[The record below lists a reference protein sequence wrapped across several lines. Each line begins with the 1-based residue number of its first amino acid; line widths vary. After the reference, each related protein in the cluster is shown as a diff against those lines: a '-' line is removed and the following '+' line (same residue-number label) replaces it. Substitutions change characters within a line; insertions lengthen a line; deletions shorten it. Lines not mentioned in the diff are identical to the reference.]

1 MTTPLRCLLVE
12 DSEDDAILLLRCL
25 RDGGYDVTSE
35 RVDTPE
41 AMSAALDRQPWDI
54 VISDFKMPS
63 FSSMAA
69 LELLKASGWDLPFII
84 VSGTIGEDLAVA
96 AMKAGAHDYLM
107 KGKLTRLVQVVQR
120 ELRDAEERRERKHAE
135 SWARLTSAALTAA
148 ANAILITDRDGSIEW
163 VNPAFSALTG
173 YSLTEAV
180 GKNPRDLVNSGKHDR
195 DVFQNLWETIL
206 AGRVWRGELVNRR
219 KDGTLYPE
227 EQTITPVLGANG
239 EVAHFVAIKWD
250 LTERNLASQMVRV
263 SREQFQAVF
272 EQAAVGMVIAEGTE
286 QRFLNVNR
294 CFGTMLGY
302 TRDEL
307 LHLTPRDVTHP
318 DDIAADNDQMQQMSF
333 GIVREFAREKRYR
346 RKDGSYLW
354 GKAFVAPLT
363 PSESKT
369 TRQIVVIEDISARKQ
384 AEEALRQSQERF
396 RLLFECLPEGIFSVA
411 RTGAVTSL
419 NPAFERITGWPP
431 AGWLGRPFAELIHP
445 DDRAR
450 AGELFQMALDGKPT
464 PMVELRVLTAAGG
477 FRHVEFTGFANQ
489 LEGDRTE
496 VQGIGRDITERKQAE
511 LDRYNAEIRYRMLFE
526 HSPDGIVILDPETA
540 RFVDFN
546 ETAHRQLGYSR
557 EEFARLSISDLDID
571 ETSNQTRSHIAKI
584 SQKGRSDFETR
595 HRTRQGEI
603 RDIHV
608 TAQSTEMLGRP
619 VYHCVWRDIT
629 ERKLAER
636 QLRQQGEILSKSH
649 EGVMIVDLANKV
661 TLWNHAAEELF
672 GWTAA
677 ETLTRPPEQLLGI
690 EDLGAVSMLHATVER
705 DGFWNGELR
714 GQARDGRKIII
725 DCRTTLIRNEAGQ
738 PVARLNILA
747 DITEKKQLEEKYLHA
762 QRLESLG
769 MLAAGIA
776 HDLNNVLAPIL
787 FAAPLL
793 RKSVS
798 SPRDLKILDT
808 LEQSGERGT
817 NLVKLILG
825 FAQSAS
831 GEPRLTQL
839 KHIARD
845 VISLVEETFPKSIRL
860 EHNIPADTWP
870 ILCNPTQIHQ
880 VLLNLCVNARDA
892 MPQGGTLH
900 IRAANRRLS
909 VEEAGKIPGG
919 RPGAWLM
926 LEVADTGT
934 GILPEVLQHIWEP
947 FFTTKGAGKGT
958 GLGLAT
964 VRGIVVT
971 HHGFIE
977 LHTEAGRGT
986 TFRVFLPAVE
996 NETAAAA
1003 SVHPFA
1009 IPEGHGELVLVVDD
1023 DKAVR
1028 DVVAAMLRR
1037 YNYRVLCCNDGVEAL
1052 ELFTANLNEFVL
1064 VITDVDMPKLGGAGL
1079 TRMLLQLRPDLRVLA
1094 ISGLSQSAADIASIP
1109 EARKLAHAFL
1119 QKPFKFED
1127 LLGAVHRLL
1136 HPPEET

>member
-1 MTTPLRCLLVE
+1 MSAPLRCLLVE

-25 RDGGYDVTSE
+25 RDGGYDLTSE

-63 FSSMAA
+63 FSGMAA
-69 LELLKASGWDLPFII
+69 LELLKASGRDLPFII

-107 KGKLTRLVQVVQR
+107 KGKLARLVPVVQR
-120 ELRDAEERRERKHAE
+120 ELREAAERRERKHAE
-135 SWARLTSAALTAA
+135 GWARLTSAALTAA

-250 LTERNLASQMVRV
+250 LTERNLASEMVRA
-263 SREQFQAVF
+263 SREQLQAVF
-272 EQAAVGMVIAEGTE
+272 EQAAVGMVIADGIES
-286 QRFLNVNR
+286 RFLNVNH
-294 CFGTMLGY
+294 CFCAMLGY

-307 LHLTPRDVTHP
+307 LNLDPGDITHP
-318 DDIAADNDQMQQMSF
+318 DDRAADNDQMQQLSF
-333 GIVREFAREKRYR
+333 GIVRDFTREKRYR
-346 RKDGSYLW
+346 RKDGTFMW
-354 GKAFVAPLT
+354 GKAFVAPLN
-363 PSESKT
+363 PSEAKS
-369 TRQIVVIEDISARKQ
+369 TRQIVVVEDISARKQ
-384 AEEALRQSQERF
+384 AEEALQQEQTLLSSLISTIPDNIYFKDRQSRF
-396 RLLFECLPEGIFSVA
+396 VRISEAMAKGFGLRNAAEAVGKTDSDFFMEEHA
-411 RTGAVTSL
+411 RQAFADEQRIMQTGEPLIGVEEKETWPDGHISWASTTKMPL
-419 NPAFERITGWPP
+419 RDAQGGITG
-431 AGWLGRPFAELIHP
+431 I
-445 DDRAR
+445 
-450 AGELFQMALDGKPT
+450 
-464 PMVELRVLTAAGG
+464 V
-477 FRHVEFTGFANQ
+477 
-489 LEGDRTE
+489 
-496 VQGIGRDITERKQAE
+496 GISRDITKRKAA
-511 LDRYNAEIRYRMLFE
+511 DRL
-526 HSPDGIVILDPETA
+526 
-540 RFVDFN
+540 
-546 ETAHRQLGYSR
+546 
-557 EEFARLSISDLDID
+557 
-571 ETSNQTRSHIAKI
+571 
-584 SQKGRSDFETR
+584 
-595 HRTRQGEI
+595 
-603 RDIHV
+603 IHE
-608 TAQSTEMLGRP
+608 QS
-619 VYHCVWRDIT
+619 
-629 ERKLAER
+629 
-636 QLRQQGEILSKSH
+636 EILSKSH
-649 EGVMIVDLANKV
+649 EGVMIVNLANQV
-661 TLWNHAAEELF
+661 TFWNHAAEEAF

-677 ETLTRPPEQLLGI
+677 EALIRPPEQLLGI
-690 EDLGAVSMLHATVER
+690 DDLGVVSTLHAAVER

-738 PVARLNILA
+738 PVARLNTLA
-747 DITEKKQLEEKYLHA
+747 DITEKKLLEEKYLHA

-808 LEQSGERGT
+808 LERSGERGT
-817 NLVKLILG
+817 GLVKLILG

-892 MPQGGTLH
+892 MPQGGTLR
-900 IRAANRRLS
+900 IAATNRRLDA
-909 VEEAGKIPGG
+909 EEAGRIPGA
-919 RPGAWLM
+919 RPGAWLT

-934 GILPEVLQHIWEP
+934 GIPPEVVQHIWEP
-947 FFTTKGAGKGT
+947 FFTTKGTGKGT
-958 GLGLAT
+958 GLGLST

-977 LHTEAGRGT
+977 LQTEVGHGT

-996 NETAAAA
+996 SDIVAAA

-1028 DVVAAMLRR
+1028 DVVTAMLRR
-1037 YNYRVLCCNDGVEAL
+1037 HNYRVLCCNDGVEAL

-1079 TRMLLQLRPDLRVLA
+1079 IRTLMKLRPDLRVLF
-1094 ISGLSQSAADIASIP
+1094 ISGLAQSAVESSDMTAA
-1109 EARKLAHAFL
+1109 EKLAHAFL
-1119 QKPFKFED
+1119 QKPFKFEE
-1127 LLGAVHRLL
+1127 LLGAVDRLL
-1136 HPPEET
+1136 HPPKQD